1 MPWFVP
7 PSFSSAA
14 LIPSA
19 SASSDSPAT
28 LLINNENEKEK
39 EKNRVKTKMVKTTF
53 IDEVDGNV
61 NQRDNKKSKNDET
74 NTGVRW

>member
-28 LLINNENEKEK
+28 LLINNEKEKEK
-39 EKNRVKTKMVKTTF
+39 EKNRVK
-53 IDEVDGNV
+53 
-61 NQRDNKKSKNDET
+61 RT
-74 NTGVRW
+74 NSENNFHR